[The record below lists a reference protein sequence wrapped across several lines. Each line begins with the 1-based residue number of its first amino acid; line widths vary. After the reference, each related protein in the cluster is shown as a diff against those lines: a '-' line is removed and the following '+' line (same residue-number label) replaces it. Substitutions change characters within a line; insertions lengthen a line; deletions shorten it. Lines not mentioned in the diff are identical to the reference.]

1 MTTNSTITPELLDQL
16 LANYERP
23 EDLTGEDGLFKQLK
37 KALIERALGAEL
49 TEHLG
54 YEKGDLAG
62 RGKGN
67 SRNGTSSKTILTENG
82 EIAIAI
88 PRDRAGSFEPQLI
101 AKGQTRFD
109 GFDDKIVSL
118 YARGMTVREIQGH
131 LSELYGTEVSPDLIS
146 RVTDAVLD
154 EVREWQTRP
163 LDPVYPVVFF
173 DALRVKIRDEGLVKN
188 KAVYVALALNPDGE
202 KDVLGLWIEQ
212 TEGAK
217 FWLKVVNELKA
228 RGVNDILI
236 AVVDG
241 LKGFPEAI
249 TSVFPQTVVQTCI
262 VHLIRNSL
270 AFVSWKDRK
279 AILPAIK
286 AIYRAESAD
295 AALLRL
301 AEFEAEWGK
310 RYPAIGQIWRN
321 AWEHVVPFF
330 AFAPGIRKMI
340 YTTDEMDKRFLH
352 GRDAHCGDRRKS
364 ILLFGRAGGPFFRPG
379 HRSRSRC
386 AQGRSRL
393 AAFAATARLGLDR
406 PEHGGTL
413 AWNGTAFLARTCRQP
428 RLWLW
433 GAGDLVA
440 KRDASAASITG
451 PPILSCRAE
460 APARRFLAAAVS
472 IATRIV

>member
-1 MTTNSTITPELLDQL
+1 MTATTITPELLDQL
-16 LANYERP
+16 LANYEKP
-23 EDLTGEDGLFKQLK
+23 EDLTGENGLFKQLK

-54 YEKGDLAG
+54 YEKGDPAG
-62 RGKGN
+62 RGSGN
-67 SRNGTSSKTILTENG
+67 SRNGTSSKSILTEDG
-82 EIAIAI
+82 EIEITV

-109 GFDDKIVSL
+109 GFDDKILSL

-131 LSELYGTEVSPDLIS
+131 LAELYGAEVSPDLIS
-146 RVTDAVLD
+146 RVTDAVLE
-154 EVREWQTRP
+154 EVREWQSRP
-163 LDPVYPVVFF
+163 LDAVYPIVFF

-188 KAVYVALALNPDGE
+188 KAVYVALAYNGDGE

-217 FWLKVVNELKA
+217 FWLRVINELKV

-249 TSVFPQTVVQTCI
+249 TSVYPQTLVQTCI

-279 AILPAIK
+279 AILPSIK

-301 AEFEAEWGK
+301 AEFEAEWSK

-340 YTTDEMDKRFLH
+340 YTTNAVEAL
-352 GRDAHCGDRRKS
+352 
-364 ILLFGRAGGPFFRPG
+364 
-379 HRSRSRC
+379 HRSLRKIIKTRGSFPTDE
-386 AQGRSRL
+386 AALKLLYL
-393 AAFAATARLGLDR
+393 ALRNAGVHWRRPVEWTAAMGQFAIHFGARFPGTAR
-406 PEHGGTL
+406 
-413 AWNGTAFLARTCRQP
+413 
-428 RLWLW
+428 
-433 GAGDLVA
+433 
-440 KRDASAASITG
+440 
-451 PPILSCRAE
+451 
-460 APARRFLAAAVS
+460 
-472 IATRIV
+472 